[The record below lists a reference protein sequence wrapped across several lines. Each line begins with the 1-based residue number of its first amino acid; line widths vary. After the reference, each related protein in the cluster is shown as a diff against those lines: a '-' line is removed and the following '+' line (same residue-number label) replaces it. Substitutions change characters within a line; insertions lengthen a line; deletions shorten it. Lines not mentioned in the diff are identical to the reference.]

1 MRPRRGL
8 VGGRYSPFAYVEDA
22 DLWRPYEPT
31 DPEAPAAL
39 LRALRAAGV
48 EHEVRAHEPA
58 RHARHLAAIW
68 GVPLPEAGRAT
79 LFYAPGARDAGDA
92 PPHPAPPPSGPLP
105 VPVLVL
111 VPADRKIGA
120 PRLRAFLGAAELR
133 VLRADRGVGRV
144 GWRGLPG
151 EPGVLP
157 AVPGLFRARL
167 LVDSLVFERPRQ
179 VLALEPGRSLAV
191 APADYVR
198 VTGAVT
204 ADVAG
209 RTLLR

>member
-1 MRPRRGL
+1 
-8 VGGRYSPFAYVEDA
+8 VEVA
-22 DLWRPYEPT
+22 DLWRAYEPI

-39 LRALRAAGV
+39 LRAVRAAGV
-48 EHEVRAHEPA
+48 EHEVRTHEPA

-79 LFYAPGARDAGDA
+79 LFYAPGARHAGGA
-92 PPHPAPPPSGPLP
+92 APPPGPPPGPPPDGALA

-120 PRLRAFLGAAELR
+120 PRLRDFLGAAELR

-151 EPGVLP
+151 EPGALP

-167 LVDSLVFERPRQ
+167 LVDPLVFERPRL
-179 VLALEPGRSLAV
+179 VLTLEPGRSLAI

-198 VTGAVT
+198 LTGGVT